1 MVSDGHL
8 KALISEVI
16 SDLFSSLIWKTP
28 TLLKIG
34 ASSGNEVVYAS

>member
-16 SDLFSSLIWKTP
+16 SDLFSLIWKTP